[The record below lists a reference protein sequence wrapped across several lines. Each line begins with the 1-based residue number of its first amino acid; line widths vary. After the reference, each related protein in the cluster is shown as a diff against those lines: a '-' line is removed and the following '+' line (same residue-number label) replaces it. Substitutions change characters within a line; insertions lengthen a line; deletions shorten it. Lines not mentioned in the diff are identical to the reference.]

1 MKKIL
6 LFLVCVLGLQVHAQ
20 QFNDYFDDATL
31 RIDYTFSGDVHQQ
44 HITLDKLNRSPRWY
58 GKPKFLWKVMGKSLC
73 VIMLPDGRFIGSRS
87 LRCSKSG
94 SAMTN
99 RSTRHAVLKTCFS
112 CLCPRIRSISPLN
125 SIIIVER

>member
-44 HITLDKLNRSPRWY
+44 RITLDKLNRSPR
-58 GKPKFLWKVMGKSLC
+58 
-73 VIMLPDGRFIGSRS
+73 
-87 LRCSKSG
+87 
-94 SAMTN
+94 
-99 RSTRHAVLKTCFS
+99 
-112 CLCPRIRSISPLN
+112 
-125 SIIIVER
+125 